1 MSIQNDFYQL
11 QAKTIIKNLEKRHM
25 KGFYCASKAEAL
37 KLVLSLIP
45 EKSSIAW
52 GGSESIKEI
61 GLIDALYT
69 ANTYTLYDRAK
80 VSPDQVDYT
89 LRQAYF
95 ADFYLMSSN
104 AITLDGELVNID
116 GTGNR
121 VSALTFGPKEVIM
134 VVGMNKV
141 TKTLEAAID
150 RIQNIA
156 SPQNALRL
164 NRKTP
169 CGITGVCG
177 NCLSPDCMCMHTVIT
192 RNSRVDG
199 RIKVILVGENLG
211 Y

>member
-1 MSIQNDFYQL
+1 MSVQSDFYKL
-11 QAKTIIKNLEKRHM
+11 QAMTLIKNLEKRHM
-25 KGFYCASKAEAL
+25 KGFYCATKEEAL
-37 KLVLSLIP
+37 RLALSLIP
-45 EKSSIAW
+45 ENSSIAW

-61 GLIDALYT
+61 GLIDALYA

-80 VSPDQVDYT
+80 VKPEQIDYT

-95 ADFYLMSSN
+95 ADFFLMSSN
-104 AITLDGELVNID
+104 AITLDGELINID

-134 VVGMNKV
+134 IVGMNKV
-141 TKTLEAAID
+141 TKTIEAAID

-169 CGITGVCG
+169 CGATGVCG

-192 RNSRVDG
+192 RNSRVEG
-199 RIKVILVGENLG
+199 RIKIILVGENLG

>member
-25 KGFYCASKAEAL
+25 KGFYCTSKEEAV

-61 GLIDALYT
+61 GLIHALYT

-80 VSPDQVDYT
+80 VSPDQVDST

-177 NCLSPDCMCMHTVIT
+177 NCLTPDCMCMHTVIT
-192 RNSRVDG
+192 RNSRIDE